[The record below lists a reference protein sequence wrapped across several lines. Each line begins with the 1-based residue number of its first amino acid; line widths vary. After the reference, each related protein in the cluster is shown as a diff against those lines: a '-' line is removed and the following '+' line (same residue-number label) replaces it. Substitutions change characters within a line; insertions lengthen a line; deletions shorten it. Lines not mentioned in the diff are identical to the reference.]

1 MTASAVALHS
11 SPSVA
16 LKVTTP
22 SHSPSPEPP
31 ALAPG
36 VSETLLAAFS
46 EPASKTAG
54 DALTPG
60 MDDTLA
66 SQARE
71 KPSVD
76 VIPEVSVQDEV
87 DYKMTNLRLYSLVK
101 AQTAA
106 SAVQRVTIT
115 ATVLLSEDGRPWRG

>member
-1 MTASAVALHS
+1 MHSVNQDQPDKDDKGTDNNKPSGIGVCASEQLGTASAVAQHA

-16 LKVTTP
+16 LKVTKP
-22 SHSPSPEPP
+22 SRSPSPESP

-60 MDDTLA
+60 MDGTLA

-71 KPSVD
+71 KPLVD

-87 DYKMTNLRLYSLVK
+87 DYK
-101 AQTAA
+101 
-106 SAVQRVTIT
+106 
-115 ATVLLSEDGRPWRG
+115 

>member
-1 MTASAVALHS
+1 
-11 SPSVA
+11 
-16 LKVTTP
+16 
-22 SHSPSPEPP
+22 
-31 ALAPG
+31 
-36 VSETLLAAFS
+36 
-46 EPASKTAG
+46 
-54 DALTPG
+54 